1 MMLKK
6 FRCLVL
12 AMALI
17 LVFVSCTTFAAKK
30 PIKIVYGHTFP
41 IDHFY
46 TRGDLYFKK
55 LVEKQSKGQIIVDVF
70 PAFQLGSANELIQA
84 VRSGAQQMFLGG
96 MGAIWPKLNTFEL
109 PYLYRDDAH
118 LIKVADKINSLIDPK
133 EMAAKTGLRILGVR
147 LSLARH
153 LTSKFPVNSIED
165 VKGLKIRV
173 PENAM
178 FVGFWK
184 ALGAAP
190 TVMPGSDAYTALATG
205 TVDAQENPFTDIIGW
220 KFYEQTK
227 YCAMTGHILSL
238 HFMLINNDFW
248 NGLTARQRKILTDA
262 SAKSFAKVQ
271 EARSRAEKEAYDY
284 LVKEGMQFTKPD
296 LAPFREKAKAVWGKF
311 GDAELVRKVNAL
323 K

>member
-6 FRCLVL
+6 SRCLVL

-17 LVFVSCTTFAAKK
+17 LVFVSGTTFAAKK
-30 PIKIVYGHTFP
+30 PIKLVYGHTFP
-41 IDHFY
+41 SDHFY
-46 TRGDLYFKK
+46 SDGDRYFKK
-55 LVEKQSKGQIIVDVF
+55 LVEKNSKGQIVVDFF
-70 PAFQLGSANELIQA
+70 PANQLGSGNEELQG

-96 MGAIWPKLNTFEL
+96 LGGIWPKFLTFEL

-118 LIKVADKINSLIDPK
+118 LIKVAKKINSLISPK
-133 EMAAKTGLRILGVR
+133 ELAAKTNLRILGVR

-153 LTSKFPVNSIED
+153 LTSKFPVKKLED

-178 FVGFWK
+178 FVAFWK
-184 ALGAAP
+184 ALGAIP

-227 YCAMTGHILSL
+227 YCALTGHILSL
-238 HFMLINNDFW
+238 HFMVINNDFW
-248 NGLTARQRKILTDA
+248 NSLSARQRKILTA
-262 SAKSFAKVQ
+262 AAAKSFTKVQ
-271 EARSRAEKEAYDY
+271 EARSQAEKEAHDY
-284 LVKEGMQFTKPD
+284 LVKAGMQFTKPN
-296 LAPFREKAKAVWGKF
+296 LTPFRERAKTVWGQH
-311 GDAELVRKVNAL
+311 GDAGLIKKINAI
-323 K
+323 